1 MHFSLRVIFYFVAA
15 AVSKGKNKDMPD
27 NEDQN
32 NLSLDSDEEGDG
44 SDGEHDEPELINN
57 KGWFKLGGEEGITE
71 VLSLS
76 QAT

>member
-1 MHFSLRVIFYFVAA
+1 
-15 AVSKGKNKDMPD
+15 MPD
-27 NEDQN
+27 NGDQN

-44 SDGEHDEPELINN
+44 SDGEHDEPEPINN
-57 KGWFKLGGEEGITE
+57 KGWFKFGGEEGTTE